1 MALAFSLEDVGQL
14 PPSALHIRQLEQEH
28 AKLICENDDLRDQLY
43 IQTWR
48 PSLVTDPRF
57 DMARRDFMSSDYQDR
72 ELERQ
77 PLSQN
82 VDEVYLLSSLS
93 HTWSH

>member
-1 MALAFSLEDVGQL
+1 MLAFSLEDVGQL
-14 PPSALHIRQLEQEH
+14 PPSALRIRQLEQEH
-28 AKLICENDDLRDQLY
+28 AKLICENDELRDQLY

-57 DMARRDFMSSDYQDR
+57 DMARRDIMSSDYPDR
-72 ELERQ
+72 ELKRRR
-77 PLSQN
+77 LSQN
-82 VDEVYLLSSLS
+82 VNEVYLVSLLS